1 MGAGMTARIAVL
13 CSLLLAF
20 IAHANII
27 QIENARPGTDRWQ
40 LRHNPS
46 EEIAGYASATSVAAG
61 ETIRFFVS
69 SVDPAFTIEI
79 FRMGWYGG
87 LGGRRMTNA
96 VELPGGPQPIASP
109 DAHGMI
115 RCNWPESYAI
125 AIPEDWVSGFY
136 LAKLTSRPSEN
147 QGYII
152 FVVRDD
158 RRAGLLFQS
167 SVTTD
172 QAYNNWGGKSLYRH
186 NSSGTWAQKV
196 SFDRPYSTDT
206 GPGGFLFRW
215 EYNMVRWLERESYDV
230 TYVTNIDTHAR
241 PQTLLRAKV
250 FLSVGHDEYW
260 SWQMRANVEAA
271 RDAGVHLAFFSANTC
286 YWQIRLEDDLRTIV
300 AYKETALSSDPILG
314 DGDPTNDHL
323 ATTKWRSV
331 PVMRPE
337 EELIGVMFVESPVD
351 GDITITNASHW
362 IFAGTG
368 LKNGHRL
375 KGLLGYEVD
384 AIHGMTSPPNLVQ
397 LAHSPFLSAE
407 NESGFSDMTLYT
419 TDRGTLV
426 FATGTIQWSW
436 GLDAFGPQ
444 VRGNRTSPAA
454 QQITRNVLNR
464 MSGHLTSMTKRRAVR

>member
-1 MGAGMTARIAVL
+1 MNARVVVL
-13 CSLLLAF
+13 CSLLLAPL
-20 IAHANII
+20 AHANII
-27 QIENARPGTDRWQ
+27 KVENARPGTDRWQ

-46 EEIAGYASATSVAAG
+46 DEIAGYASATSAIAG
-61 ETIRFFVS
+61 ETLRFFVS
-69 SVDPAFTIEI
+69 SSDPAFTIEI

-96 VELPGGPQPIASP
+96 VERPGGPQPVPSP
-109 DAHGMI
+109 DARGMI
-115 RCNWPESYAI
+115 RCNWTESYAI
-125 AIPEDWVSGFY
+125 TIPSDWVSGVY
-136 LAKLTSRPSEN
+136 LAKLTGKPSDK

-158 RRAGLLFQS
+158 RRADLHFQS
-167 SVTTD
+167 SVTTY

-215 EYNMVRWLERESYDV
+215 EYNMVRWLEREGYDV
-230 TYVTNIDTHAR
+230 SYITSIDTHAR
-241 PQTLLRAKV
+241 PQTLLRAKA

-260 SWQMRANVEAA
+260 TWQIRTNVEAA

-300 AYKETALSSDPILG
+300 GYKESALSADPIVQ
-314 DGDPTNDHL
+314 DGDPSNDHL
-323 ATTKWRSV
+323 TTTKWRSV

-337 EELIGVMFVESPVD
+337 ESLIGVMYIEAPID

-362 IFAGTG
+362 VFASTG
-368 LKNGHRL
+368 LKNGDLL

-384 AIHGMTSPPNLVQ
+384 AIHGMASPQNLVL
-397 LAHSPFLSAE
+397 LAHSPYRSEE
-407 NESGFSDMTLYT
+407 NETGFADMTLYT
-419 TDRGTLV
+419 TARGTLV

-464 MSGHLTSMTKRRAVR
+464 MTGQATTKRRSVR